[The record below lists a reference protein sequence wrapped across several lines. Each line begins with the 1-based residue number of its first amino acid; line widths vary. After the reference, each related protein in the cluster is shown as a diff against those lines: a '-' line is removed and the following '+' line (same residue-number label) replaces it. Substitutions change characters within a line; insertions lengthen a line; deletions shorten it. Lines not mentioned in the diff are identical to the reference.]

1 MRILAL
7 ETSVR
12 DASVALLEQDRLV
25 SQRILAVQQRT
36 ASAVVPLIAEQLRAA
51 GWRAEQLEL
60 VVVSQGPG
68 SFTGLRV
75 GVTAAKTLAYATR
88 AAVVGVPTLDVIA
101 AQADGQVPRL
111 DVVMNAQRQQVFVAS
126 YGSQGAGR
134 EPLGS
139 TRILDNQVWLD
150 TLANKSP
157 LREGVEVTPAEMV
170 TGPALHRLR
179 EQIPAGVRVASPEQ
193 WSPRAVTL
201 GRLGHQAYRSGRRD
215 DLWKLVPQYYRL
227 SAAEEVWDTQ
237 LKERGE

>member
-25 SQRILAVQQRT
+25 SQRILVPQQRT
-36 ASAVVPLIAEQLRAA
+36 ASALVPLMAQQLRAA
-51 GWRAEQLEL
+51 GWRADQVEL

-88 AAVVGVPTLDVIA
+88 AAVMGVPTLDVIA
-101 AQADGQVPRL
+101 AQVDGPVPRL

-126 YGSQGAGR
+126 YESQVTGWA
-134 EPLGS
+134 PLGS
-139 TRILDNQVWLD
+139 VRIVDNQVWLA
-150 TLANKSP
+150 TLATEEP
-157 LREGVEVTPAEMV
+157 LGEVIGIRPAELV

-179 EQIPAGVRVASPEQ
+179 EQIPAVVQVSPPEQ

-201 GRLGHQAYRSGRRD
+201 GRLGLRAYRSGRRN
-215 DLWKLVPQYYRL
+215 DLWKLVPQYYRP
-227 SAAEEVWDTQ
+227 SAAEEVWETRG
-237 LKERGE
+237 KERGE